1 MPLKILAVE
10 DNQPSRKLI
19 CGYLEMEGCEVT
31 EADDGEVAIARLR
44 ENRFDGV
51 FLDILMPV
59 RDGFEVLAWIRD
71 NQPGLPV
78 VVFTEAGSIYP
89 ISIPEMAEQFG
100 ALKSFN
106 KPVTRDLVKKG
117 LALVTGEKD

>member
-1 MPLKILAVE
+1 MPLKILAVD
-10 DNQPSRKLI
+10 DNKPSRHLI
-19 CGYLEMEGCEVT
+19 RGYLEQEGCEVT
-31 EADDGEVAIARLR
+31 EADNGDIAISRLR
-44 ENRFDGV
+44 EDRFDGV

-89 ISIPEMAEQFG
+89 ISFPEMAEQFG

-106 KPVTRDLVKKG
+106 KPVTR
-117 LALVTGEKD
+117 ALVREGLDLIAGESD

>member
-1 MPLKILAVE
+1 MALKILAVD
-10 DNQPSRKLI
+10 DNQPSRNLI
-19 CGYLEMEGCEVT
+19 RGYLEHEGCEVT
-31 EADDGEVAIARLR
+31 EADNGDTAIARLS

-59 RDGFEVLAWIRD
+59 RDGFEVLAWIKD

-78 VVFTEAGSIYP
+78 VVITEAGSIYP
-89 ISIPEMAEQFG
+89 VSFPEMAEQFG

-106 KPVTRDLVKKG
+106 KPVTHALVREG
-117 LALVTGEKD
+117 LALITGETG